1 MRRLTS
7 LVAAGIIT
15 LTMLSCGTT
24 PGTTGTKNPEAA
36 VAEVAAAAVT
46 TIEEELFN
54 VIQDWVAAQNQ
65 GDFEKYKSFY
75 AASFSG
81 VKRAGAN
88 EYKYDVKGWL
98 NDRERMFQ
106 KAMNVEARYLL
117 INYHQA
123 PYRVNFQQLWQSG
136 SFSDY
141 GPKLVTID
149 SVDGKL
155 KIVSE
160 EMLTSRVMA
169 TSNDTYNA
177 LTHPNFYIREGANI
191 FLNQSFQPAEVRQT
205 FRKCADFSNEY
216 GLCVKIH
223 QHAIDQ
229 TDLADTLLS
238 LLDRKVMLG
247 NIKSDRL
254 SNGFTDEFR
263 TVREELVDSLPGI
276 FLPASIF
283 DIRYDWRGG
292 NSKFTD
298 FRSSLHLRAEGES
311 DIERGQW
318 AYLSD
323 TEPIIFTRQEITDKE
338 LKAKYYSMLDSI
350 DQSDL
355 HLFAANGLKFLVSS
369 DYESACGEVSYHN
382 VRLWNITREDAP
394 LFVTNLPDLP
404 ATILDLDRDDD
415 LDILY
420 EGQFLNDPSSY
431 IRWEMPYYG
440 LQGQDTVFLS
450 CGC

>member
-1 MRRLTS
+1 MRRFTNF
-7 LVAAGIIT
+7 VAAGFIT
-15 LTMLSCGTT
+15 LIIFSCGTSPRST
-24 PGTTGTKNPEAA
+24 EARNPETA
-36 VAEVAAAAVT
+36 VAEVASAAVSN
-46 TIEEELFN
+46 IEEELFN
-54 VIQDWVAAQNQ
+54 VIQDWVKSQNQ

-98 NDRERMFQ
+98 KDRERMFQ
-106 KAMNVEARYLL
+106 KEMNVEARYLL

-141 GPKLVTID
+141 GPKLVKID

-169 TSNDTYNA
+169 TSNDTYDA
-177 LTHPNFYIREGANI
+177 LAHRNFYIREGTNI
-191 FLNQSFQPAEVRQT
+191 FLNQSFEPADIIKT
-205 FRKCADFSNEY
+205 TKKCADFSSEY

-223 QHAIDQ
+223 QHAINQ
-229 TDLADTLLS
+229 ADLPDTLLS

-247 NIKSDRL
+247 NISSDRL

-276 FLPASIF
+276 FLPAGIF

-292 NSKFTD
+292 DSKFTD
-298 FRSSLHLRAEGES
+298 FRSSLHLSAEGES

-318 AYLSD
+318 AYVSD
-323 TEPIIFTRQEITDKE
+323 TEPIIFTKQEIRDID
-338 LKAKYYSMLDSI
+338 LKAKYSSMLDSI

-355 HLFAANGLKFLVSS
+355 LLFTANGLKFLVSS
-369 DYESACGEVSYHN
+369 HYESACGEVSYHN
-382 VRLWNITREDAP
+382 VRLWNVTREDAP

-404 ATILDLDRDDD
+404 AMILDLDKDDD

-420 EGQFLNDPSSY
+420 EGQFFNDPSSY